1 MKANLHRDGNRHE
14 AFQRRHVFDV
24 RSDVG
29 HQQVGILARLGVA
42 SVHGAT
48 HGHKM
53 QIVAVIHH
61 RINTLRARLLDVR
74 TVHFCSFLVGL
85 NRGFIVSGADVNMG
99 GHVNDVAGPRRE
111 PGQPIGSRQRAVGII
126 RSLDRVN
133 VVVDR
138 AQVIGIALDHA
149 LERAHNLFGASNGRS
164 VLIPQSPG
172 MQVHAGLGEQRCSIE
187 IIGELVRHLAHGVVI
202 ILGRFLQIGDGVRRK
217 ALRHR
222 LNVSLL
228 AGRGIGRELRRVLD
242 RIVGALITFGIGWIV
257 VVGTNSFGNSPIG
270 HGQLRIKFRRVLKR
284 ACGLIVIK
292 GVDEAQTLIKK
303 LLCFRILGRDRMT
316 EVA

>member
-1 MKANLHRDGNRHE
+1 MKANLYRDRNRHE

-42 SVHGAT
+42 SIHGAT

-61 RINTLRARLLDVR
+61 GIDALHARLPDVSA
-74 TVHFCSFLVGL
+74 VHLRRFFVRLHC
-85 NRGFIVSGADVNMG
+85 GFVVSSADVNVR
-99 GHVNDVAGPRRE
+99 GHVNDVSGAGCEAGKPV
-111 PGQPIGSRQRAVGII
+111 GCRQRAVGII

-149 LERAHNLFGASNGRS
+149 LERADDFFRACDRRS

-172 MQVHAGLGEQRCSIE
+172 MQVHAGLGEKSCCVE
-187 IIGELVRHLAHGVVI
+187 IVGELVRHLAHGVVI
-202 ILGRFLQIGDGVRRK
+202 ILGRFLQIGDGVGRK
-217 ALRHR
+217 ALRHG
-222 LNVSLL
+222 LDIGLL
-228 AGRGIGRELRRVLD
+228 AGRGCSGKLD
-242 RIVGALITFGIGWIV
+242 RLLNGVVRPFITLRVCRIVIVGTYGFRD
-257 VVGTNSFGNSPIG
+257 SPIG
-270 HGQLRIKFRRVLKR
+270 HGQFRIQLRCVLEGAR
-284 ACGLIVIK
+284 GLIVIES
-292 GVDEAQTLIKK
+292 VDETQPLIEEF
-303 LLCFRILGRDRMT
+303 LCFEIVSRYRMMKI
-316 EVA
+316 A